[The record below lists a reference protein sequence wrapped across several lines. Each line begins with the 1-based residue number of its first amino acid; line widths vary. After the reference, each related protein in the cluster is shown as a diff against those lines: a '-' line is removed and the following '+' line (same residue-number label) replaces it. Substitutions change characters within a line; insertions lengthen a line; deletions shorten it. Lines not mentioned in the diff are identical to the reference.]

1 MSFISLKEHRFGRWN
16 MWVIVA
22 LHAICGYGF
31 VVAGHWAGYVLCAA
45 VILVLWIGGWI
56 NYRALKRIDNGH
68 PNGHD
73 VMLFD
78 ASPWVCM
85 HGVKPHKITKLCA
98 WPIGHDAGTPEPT
111 EEQRRI
117 RNYLKP

>member
-1 MSFISLKEHRFGRWN
+1 M
-16 MWVIVA
+16 
-22 LHAICGYGF
+22 HAICGYGF